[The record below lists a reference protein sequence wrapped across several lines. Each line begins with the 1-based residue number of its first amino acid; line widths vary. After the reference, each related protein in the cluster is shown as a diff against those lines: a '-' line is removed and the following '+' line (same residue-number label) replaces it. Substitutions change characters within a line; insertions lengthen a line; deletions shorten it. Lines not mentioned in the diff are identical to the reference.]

1 MSLQFNYREDSGE
14 FQGIQ
19 LVTSDDIADKFE
31 APKNV
36 LASQMWDDIN
46 VRAYYYRG
54 TIFVQINR
62 LGEQSGEAYV
72 SGSTGSD
79 CGLLMEGYAPTT
91 SYRQMIGTK
100 STSGAWLLLEV
111 NPDRKIRLEN
121 FYSEGDSWA
130 VFSGTLA
137 YEVNK

>member
-54 TIFVQINR
+54 TVFIQINR

-91 SYRQMIGTK
+91 SYRQILGTK
-100 STSGAWLLLEV
+100 SASGAWLLLEV

-121 FYSEGDSWA
+121 LYSEGDSWA

>member
-36 LASQMWDDIN
+36 LSSQMWNDIKI
-46 VRAYYYRG
+46 RAYYYRG
-54 TIFVQINR
+54 TVFVQINR
-62 LGEQSGEAYV
+62 TGQSGEAYV
-72 SGSTGSD
+72 PGSTGSD
-79 CGLLMEGYAPTT
+79 CGLLMQGYAPTT
-91 SYRQMIGTK
+91 SYRQLLGTK
-100 STSGAWLLLEV
+100 SSTGGWVLLEV
-111 NPDRKIRLEN
+111 NPDRKIRLVN
-121 FYSEGDSWA
+121 LYSEGDSWGT
-130 VFSGTLA
+130 FSGSLA